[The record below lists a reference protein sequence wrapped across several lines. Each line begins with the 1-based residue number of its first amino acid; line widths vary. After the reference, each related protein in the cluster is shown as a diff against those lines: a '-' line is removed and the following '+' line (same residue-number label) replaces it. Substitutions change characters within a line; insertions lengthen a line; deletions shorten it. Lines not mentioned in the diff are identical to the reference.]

1 MKVIDLT
8 SKSPGLV
15 VRVDPSPVY
24 DFLAALFVAENWDP
38 ERGFEIDRGWVQR
51 ARGALDAALR
61 RDLRL
66 FARERGFM
74 IGLTSF
80 LAGRTGATIPEFLRL
95 VAAASPREVV
105 ERMLTAPR
113 AARPAA
119 PLLREV
125 LRTRRDSAVR
135 ELLAAYPK
143 EYEAGRVREIVTS
156 PPGEVQQR
164 LLRLLRGFYGG
175 VYAGEEARVIP
186 LLRADAERQTALAL
200 QLPPAEFIERAT
212 GGITV
217 APDAEIAQVV
227 LAPSYFF
234 RPYNLIS
241 EYPGA
246 RLFIYPVD
254 LTRGEE
260 VSPVQELARLCK
272 ALGDE
277 TRLRILQML
286 AEREMY
292 LQEIANRLG
301 VSHVTAIHHL
311 AQLRAAH
318 LVRSVERGGLKFFQ
332 LRPDT
337 AVRIGR
343 QVRELVAGRQAGAS
357 DEVGGR

>member
-8 SKSPGLV
+8 SRSTGLA

-24 DFLAALFVAENWDP
+24 DLLAALFVVENWDP
-38 ERGFEIDRGWVQR
+38 ERGFEIDRRWVQD
-51 ARGALDAALR
+51 ARGALDATLR

-66 FARERGFM
+66 FTHERGFM
-74 IGLTSF
+74 IGLTAF
-80 LAGRTGATIPEFLRL
+80 LAGRTGATISEFFRL
-95 VAAASPREVV
+95 VAGASPREVV

-113 AARPAA
+113 AAHPAA

-125 LRTRRDSAVR
+125 LRTRREDAVR
-135 ELLAAYPK
+135 EFLAAYPR

-164 LLRLLRGFYGG
+164 LLRLLRGFHGR
-175 VYAGEEARVIP
+175 VYAREEARLAP
-186 LLRADAERQTALAL
+186 LLRADAEAKTALAA
-200 QLPPAEFIERAT
+200 QLPPAEFIERTT
-212 GGITV
+212 GGIAV

-241 EYPGA
+241 EYPGV

-254 LTRGEE
+254 LTPGERD
-260 VSPVQELARLCK
+260 SPVQELARQCK

-311 AQLRAAH
+311 ALLRAAR

-332 LRPDT
+332 LRPETT
-337 AVRIGR
+337 AQISRR
-343 QVRELVAGRQAGAS
+343 VRELAAVRDTGGAH
-357 DEVGGR
+357 DVGER